1 MKKNSRFLTVLAISI
16 SAAIFCGIWA
26 LLAFLTGLIGW
37 AGFAG
42 CTTYFSIPKRGLPGF
57 IKAICT
63 NFAGIACGMANI
75 LLIKWIPALGD
86 WGVWCLVV
94 TFLMCLLSYFKCL
107 DFCSGLFMGCFCT
120 FAADGN
126 WLLLLPSIA
135 AGAVLGIAVD
145 YGAMWL
151 NKKFQNT

>member
-1 MKKNSRFLTVLAISI
+1 MKKNSRFLFVVAISI

-26 LLAFLTGLIGW
+26 LAAYLTGLIGW

-42 CTTYFSIPKRGLPGF
+42 CTTYFSIPKRGVSGL

-63 NFAGIACGMANI
+63 NFAGIGCGMANV

-86 WGVWCLVV
+86 WGVWCLII
-94 TFLMCLLSYFKCL
+94 TFFMCLLSYFKLL

-120 FAADGN
+120 FAANAD
-126 WLLLLPSIA
+126 WLFLLPSIA
-135 AGAVLGIAVD
+135 AGAFLGIAVD
-145 YGAMWL
+145 LGATWL
-151 NKKFQNT
+151 NKKFKNA

>member
-1 MKKNSRFLTVLAISI
+1 MKKNSHFLTVLAISI

-42 CTTYFSIPKRGLPGF
+42 CTTYFSIPKRGPSGF

-63 NFAGIACGMANI
+63 NFAGIACGMANFW
-75 LLIKWIPALGD
+75 LIDWIPALGD
-86 WGVWCLVV
+86 WGVWCLIV
-94 TFLMCLLSYFKCL
+94 TFFMCLLSYFKLL

-120 FAADGN
+120 FAAGGD

-135 AGAVLGIAVD
+135 SGAVLGIAVD
-145 YGAMWL
+145 YGAKWL
-151 NKKFQNT
+151 NQKLGNA